1 MSGLSGRSIDG
12 GVQPTVGITPRSR
25 LWIGI
30 TGNIACGKSLVSATL
45 AAAGVEAID
54 ADAVYASLVTPDSP
68 LLDRLVGRFGPNI
81 VGLGGGLD
89 RRALAAI
96 VFSDPSA
103 LADLDRIVRP
113 PVVAEI
119 LKRAESTTRSVV
131 AIDAIKLI
139 ESGLAD
145 RCDEIWVV
153 TCDPE
158 TQLARLM
165 ARNGLDRESAA
176 RRVAA
181 QSSVAD
187 KLARADRVIDNGG
200 SPEETR
206 RLVEIAL
213 RAAGDAFTASGRES
227 KPRHRDDGRDDSF
240 G

>member
-1 MSGLSGRSIDG
+1 MSGLAEGPIDG
-12 GVQPTVGITPRSR
+12 QVQPAVGITPSR
-25 LWIGI
+25 PLWIGI

-68 LLDRLVGRFGPNI
+68 LLDRLVARFGPGI
-81 VGLGGGLD
+81 VGPGGGLD
-89 RRALAAI
+89 RRVLAGI
-96 VFSDPSA
+96 VFSDQSA

-119 LKRAESTTRSVV
+119 LRRAESTTRSVV

-145 RCDEIWVV
+145 RCDEVWVV

-165 ARNGLDRESAA
+165 ARNRLDRESAV
-176 RRVAA
+176 RRIAA

-187 KLARADRVIDNGG
+187 KLTRADRVIDNGG

-213 RAAGDAFTASGRES
+213 QAVVDAYTASGRES
-227 KPRHRDDGRDDSF
+227 KPRQRDDGRDNSF